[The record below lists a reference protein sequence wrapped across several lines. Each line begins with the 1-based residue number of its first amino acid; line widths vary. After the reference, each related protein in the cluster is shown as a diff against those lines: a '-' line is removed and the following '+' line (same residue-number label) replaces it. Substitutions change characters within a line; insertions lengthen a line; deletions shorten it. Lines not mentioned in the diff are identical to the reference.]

1 MCGRFSLTVDG
12 EALCRYYRVD
22 AGNVIF
28 EPNSNIAPGQYIPVI
43 TGGPRK
49 EAFMM
54 RWGLIPRWSRE
65 PAKGY
70 RMFNARAETVD
81 RKPAFREPFLKRRC
95 LIPADAF
102 YEWKKAAGRKIPFRI
117 YLPGK
122 RLFSL
127 AGIWDC
133 WVAEDGRRILS
144 CSILTTDSNDYLKD
158 IHDRM
163 PVILADDDYQQTWL
177 EERRITEVKKLLHP
191 YPGEMMAVP
200 YSPESGIMNPARGAF
215 PGQE

>member
-12 EALCRYYRVD
+12 EALRHYYNVD
-22 AGNVIF
+22 VGNMVY

-43 TGGPRK
+43 TGGARR
-49 EAFMM
+49 EATLM
-54 RWGLIPRWSRE
+54 RWGLLPGWSRE
-65 PAKGY
+65 PARGY

-102 YEWKKAAGRKIPFRI
+102 YEWKKIDEKKVPFRI

-122 RLFSL
+122 HLFSL

-133 WVAEDGRRILS
+133 WAAADGSRVLS
-144 CSILTTDSNDYLKD
+144 CSILTTDSNDFLKD

-163 PVILADDDYQQTWL
+163 PVILAEDEHQQTWL
-177 EERRITEVKKLLHP
+177 EERDITEVKRLLHP

-200 YSPESGIMNPARGAF
+200 CSLRVGAPGLGKGITRGR
-215 PGQE
+215 E